1 MEPESRR
8 PIRIGQRDSF
18 GRFGSGA
25 EQPGFQNRIRSI
37 PLCWQVPL
45 VFLSFKNNGT
55 QLLNIWLRVSSPRYL
70 PTQKTFHP
78 VSLSRDL
85 CPHVKVFSSPHLS
98 LFCIFSHNT
107 PFLTSREVFFIF
119 NQHTTKHRA
128 PVIHMLRLFLVFSLL
143 CTTAWTMI
151 IFFPPPLYVKLNPG
165 TKPYTGRVSS
175 DCGGV
180 SKQLLPNDLINI
192 ANKSIFLAIPWE
204 LAQDPPLSIVLG
216 TNYGNFF
223 LVILLLLG
231 EGWPSLF
238 TLIFLILLSL
248 NASVCECQY
257 NIGQFLFWLN

>member
-1 MEPESRR
+1 
-8 PIRIGQRDSF
+8 
-18 GRFGSGA
+18 
-25 EQPGFQNRIRSI
+25 
-37 PLCWQVPL
+37 
-45 VFLSFKNNGT
+45 
-55 QLLNIWLRVSSPRYL
+55 
-70 PTQKTFHP
+70 
-78 VSLSRDL
+78 
-85 CPHVKVFSSPHLS
+85 
-98 LFCIFSHNT
+98 
-107 PFLTSREVFFIF
+107 
-119 NQHTTKHRA
+119 
-128 PVIHMLRLFLVFSLL
+128 MLRLFLVFSLL

-257 NIGQFLFWLN
+257 NIGQFLFWLNWIRELLPLTLSVPCNSGEASFQGWKKEAEHERELCLWLFISPSNSVAQREREREREHREDFQDGSYGCLKQSQHVLKRSDIERLASSPSFGVIQIGKVRGTRIA